1 MFWKR
6 VSVLASLPQGITV
19 LDDNMLELSKRVFVS
34 RFESYFLLQCNDF
47 LKKLI
52 ESDVDLS
59 VKLDC
64 INKIDDDDFLF
75 NLFKKSNSYAIK
87 SEIIENLTNHEYILE
102 LYLESQW
109 HLRKKLIKFDFLN

>member
-47 LKKLI
+47 LKKI
-52 ESDVDLS
+52 
-59 VKLDC
+59 
-64 INKIDDDDFLF
+64 
-75 NLFKKSNSYAIK
+75 
-87 SEIIENLTNHEYILE
+87 
-102 LYLESQW
+102 
-109 HLRKKLIKFDFLN
+109 